1 MAEPA
6 ADRIAS
12 AIRNP
17 HLFGASAKPYMT
29 VMTSDQ
35 IANLLY
41 LVLLGSVIGGYF
53 FVSGRANLGKTLQQA
68 LLWGFIFVGA
78 VAVAGLWPTLVQ
90 QNGRAAIVSAEGG
103 RIEIPRS
110 LDGHFYVRLQI
121 NDTPVNFVIDTG
133 ATDMVLTLRDAARVG
148 IDTGSLA
155 FVGQARTANGVV
167 PLARVVL
174 DDVRLGGVVE
184 RRVPASVNGGEMD
197 GSLLGM
203 GYLERFSKIEIEGDK
218 LVLTR

>member
-1 MAEPA
+1 M
-6 ADRIAS
+6 S
-12 AIRNP
+12 A
-17 HLFGASAKPYMT
+17 MT
-29 VMTSDQ
+29 GDQ

-53 FVSGRANLGKTLQQA
+53 FVSGRAALGKTLQQA
-68 LLWGFIFVGA
+68 LLWGLIFVGA
-78 VAVAGLWPTLVQ
+78 IAVAGLWPTLVQ
-90 QNGRAAIVSAEGG
+90 QTSRAAVVSEQGG
-103 RIEIPRS
+103 RVEIPRS
-110 LDGHFYVRLQI
+110 MDGHFHVQLQI
-121 NDTPVNFVIDTG
+121 NETPVNFVIDTG
-133 ATDMVLTLRDAARVG
+133 ATDMVLTMRDAARVG

-174 DDVRLGGVVE
+174 DDVSLGGITD
-184 RRVPASVNGGEMD
+184 RRVQASVNGGEMD

-203 GYLERFSKIEIEGDK
+203 SYLERFSRIEIEGDR